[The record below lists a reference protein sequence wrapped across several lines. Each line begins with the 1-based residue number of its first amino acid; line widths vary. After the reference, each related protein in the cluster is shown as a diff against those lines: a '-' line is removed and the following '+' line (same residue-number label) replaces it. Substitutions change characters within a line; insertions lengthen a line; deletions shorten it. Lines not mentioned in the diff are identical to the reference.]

1 MLLTTHHLSLDHQ
14 KDLRNLVQDLNLIVN
29 PGDKI
34 AIIGEEGNGK
44 SSLLLTLMDSTLVA
58 DYLLQ
63 SGSIHRYFH
72 SPVYIPQSLPL
83 EIAELT
89 LNDYF
94 FADLDGQR
102 H

>member
-63 SGSIHRYFH
+63 SGSIQFFIFLR
-72 SPVYIPQSLPL
+72 VYLRS
-83 EIAELT
+83 EALT
-89 LNDYF
+89 FVKF
-94 FADLDGQR
+94 FLVSQN
-102 H
+102 